1 MKVEVDIEGPVM
13 QAVSVRLAIENRT
26 LSEVVNAWLKRAA
39 RQERT
44 VMPGLDQPKA
54 KVLEMK
60 R

>member
-54 KVLEMK
+54 KVLKMK